1 MATWSTSFGIMWLS
15 LSKDQPL
22 SRHRRCLVMAQRLQG
37 GSGQR
42 KDHTS
47 HMEGC
52 YLLQLKKG
60 GEAKGCIPLHLSFYM
75 SSGKYVRISLH
86 TFESHDQLT
95 FSWVIIVTC
104 SILNVM
110 NMNMSGMFPQF
121 VTSPHSVSKSLHTN
135 VRILTLLDKSI
146 VVSLLLRVFNF
157 THKSIIS
164 SLSCLQD
171 A

>member
-1 MATWSTSFGIMWLS
+1 MSSGCIADIRFTITLWIWCHLHDLRFDPKEACTISN
-15 LSKDQPL
+15 
-22 SRHRRCLVMAQRLQG
+22 CLKGTLAHTT
-37 GSGQR
+37 R

-47 HMEGC
+47 HMEGR
-52 YLLQLKKG
+52 
-60 GEAKGCIPLHLSFYM
+60 IPLHLSFCM